1 MPESF
6 RDYLRQRWEAGCQ
19 HGRTLLAEIRKL
31 GYVDCYSGLAKFLSP
46 WRQPKAETLATND
59 FPRDHFADRDGGGS
73 GR

>member
-6 RDYLRQRWEAGCQ
+6 RDLLRQRWEAGRR
-19 HGRTLLAEIRKL
+19 HGRTLLAEIPKL
-31 GYVDCYSGLAKFLSP
+31 GYLGCYSGLAKFFSP
-46 WRQPKAETLATND
+46 WRQPKAETLAADD